1 MLIISD
7 GMGKGS
13 SAALDGAMGAGLISR
28 LINSGF
34 GFDSALK
41 IVNSAL
47 LLKSNEESLATLDI
61 ASIDLFTG
69 KCEIFK
75 AGAPSGYIIKNST
88 ATKCELSSMPAG
100 ILRGIEFAKRT
111 AILSPSD
118 SIILMSDG
126 ITDLGDEWLGEIF
139 SSLPHH
145 PQECADY
152 ILNRALEETKNK
164 KRDDMSVIYAR
175 LEKN

>member
-1 MLIISD
+1 
-7 GMGKGS
+7 
-13 SAALDGAMGAGLISR
+13 
-28 LINSGF
+28 
-34 GFDSALK
+34 
-41 IVNSAL
+41 
-47 LLKSNEESLATLDI
+47 
-61 ASIDLFTG
+61 
-69 KCEIFK
+69 
-75 AGAPSGYIIKNST
+75 
-88 ATKCELSSMPAG
+88 MPAG

-139 SSLPHH
+139 VSLPYQ

-152 ILNRALEETKNK
+152 ILRRALEETKNK